1 MVNDNRKANMKPFK
15 GLLGVAVVVA
25 LLGAAVIGWQFYS
38 VTTKPLALTEP
49 EIFEVKPGASLG
61 QVANDLKERGLIA
74 YPRYLTLW
82 GRLRGAA
89 GQLHVGEYRIE
100 PGMTALTLLDQMVKG
115 QVLQYS
121 LTLVEGWSFKQMM
134 EAIRSNNKLQQTLA
148 GVAPGE
154 IMAKLGAAGEHP
166 EGRFYPDTY
175 NFPAGMSDLDFLKRA
190 YDAMAARL
198 EQEWS
203 QREKELPYS
212 SPYEALIMA
221 SIIERET
228 AVPEERDEIAGVF
241 VRRLQQGMRLQ
252 TDPTVIY
259 GMGDSYDGDIRRND
273 LLTDT
278 PYNTY
283 TRAGLPP
290 TPSLCPAARRSMRR
304 SIPLPAPR
312 STSSPRA
319 MALTT
324 SPPPWQS
331 MRPPSGSTS
340 SNNNNKQARRSDETR
355 SVYHHGGDRR
365 GWQIDQSRICAAVS
379 L

>member
-1 MVNDNRKANMKPFK
+1 MKPFK
-15 GLLGVAVVVA
+15 GLLGIALVVA
-25 LLGAAVIGWQFYS
+25 LLGATLIGWQFYS
-38 VTTKPLALTEP
+38 LTTKPLALTGP
-49 EIFEVKPGASLG
+49 QIFEVKPGASLG

-74 YPRYLTLW
+74 YPRYLALW

-89 GQLHVGEYRIE
+89 GQLHVGEYRLE
-100 PGMTALTLLDQMVKG
+100 PGMTALALLDQMVKG

-134 EAIRSNNKLQQTLA
+134 QAIRSNGKLQQTLD
-148 GVAPGE
+148 GVAPDE
-154 IMAKLGAAGEHP
+154 IMARLGAAGEHP

-175 NFPAGMSDLDFLKRA
+175 NYPAGMSDLDFLKRA
-190 YDAMAARL
+190 YDAMTVRL
-198 EQEWS
+198 EQEWA
-203 QREKELPYS
+203 QREKELPYN

-283 TRAGLPP
+283 TRVGLPP
-290 TPSLCPAARRSMRR
+290 TPIAMPSGEAIHAALHPAAG
-304 SIPLPAPR
+304 
-312 STSSPRA
+312 SS
-319 MALTT
+319 LYFV
-324 SPPPWQS
+324 
-331 MRPPSGSTS
+331 
-340 SNNNNKQARRSDETR
+340 AR
-355 SVYHHGGDRR
+355 GD
-365 GWQIDQSRICAAVS
+365 GTHYFSATLAEHEAAVRIYQ
-379 L
+379 LKQQ